1 MDNKDLF
8 DERYEDIRKI
18 AKGNMGILYGAY
30 DNVEKRIVALKLLI
44 TSYTNEEDRKRFK
57 REFEA
62 LVGLEHPH
70 IIPVYTYEEG
80 EIDPYIVME
89 FAEGKS
95 LRDMLNS
102 G

>member
-44 TSYTNEEDRKRFK
+44 TSYTNEEERKRFK

-62 LVGLEHPH
+62 LVG
-70 IIPVYTYEEG
+70 
-80 EIDPYIVME
+80 
-89 FAEGKS
+89 
-95 LRDMLNS
+95 
-102 G
+102 